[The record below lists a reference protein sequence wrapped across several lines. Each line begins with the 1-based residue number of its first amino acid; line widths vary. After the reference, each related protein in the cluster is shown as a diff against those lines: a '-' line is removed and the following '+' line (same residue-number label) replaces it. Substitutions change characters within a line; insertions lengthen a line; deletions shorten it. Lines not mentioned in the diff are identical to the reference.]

1 MLSFQVSKGLDVK
14 VLFDITEQ
22 HNWESCHPPALWE
35 KSRVCSL
42 SQCLCLSQWETVRL
56 WSFSLLRPRAHLWT
70 IKGKEHGRVPAIW
83 MWPSANCL
91 HQHTLPLQSCLEP
104 CLPLPLTWLH
114 RLSPCLSTRPLRAHT
129 RHSVLTETL
138 SFTTTALS
146 HHLPWSLRFQTA
158 APPKSNCLALHLWH
172 HSLLPWKVPP
182 IQQDDFPARRRG
194 CTERGRQHLFKH
206 KYLWYLAKRQETR
219 WETTEEAKIPIY
231 MMLHFQ
237 GSSLVK
243 ARCSAFFRSS
253 LYARISRWLFLQ
265 LSGSLGITLEF
276 KSIWSLKRRMS
287 LQVLHLLFHVAIRWL
302 SWWKDEQ
309 QSF

>member
-1 MLSFQVSKGLDVK
+1 MPL
-14 VLFDITEQ
+14 
-22 HNWESCHPPALWE
+22 
-35 KSRVCSL
+35 SL
-42 SQCLCLSQWETVRL
+42 SVRVHL
-56 WSFSLLRPRAHLWT
+56 WSFSLLCPRAHLWT
-70 IKGKEHGRVPAIW
+70 IKAMEHGRVPAIW

-91 HQHTLPLQSCLEP
+91 HQHTLPLQP
-104 CLPLPLTWLH
+104 CLDPCIPVPLTWLH
-114 RLSPCLSTRPLRAHT
+114 WLSPCLSTRPLRAHT

-138 SFTTTALS
+138 SFTTPALS
-146 HHLPWSLRFQTA
+146 HHFPWSLIFQTV

-243 ARCSAFFRSS
+243 ARCSVFFCSS
-253 LYARISRWLFLQ
+253 LHARISRWLFLR
-265 LSGSLGITLEF
+265 LSGSLGIMLEF
-276 KSIWSLKRRMS
+276 KSIWSSKSRMS
-287 LQVLHLLFHVAIRWL
+287 LQMLHLLFHVAIRWL
-302 SWWKDEQ
+302 HLGGKMNSSHSK
-309 QSF
+309 